1 LINSEKSSGA
11 LPRISAKMLPIDQT
25 LMDLV
30 YLYAFRITSEA
41 LYRIAKKY
49 FLEQEENWGSIIM

>member
-49 FLEQEENWGSIIM
+49 FLEQEEN